1 MTTALIIIAS
11 FAAGCVVT
19 YLALRACAEVYD
31 MVNHIIS
38 GTAEDWY
45 VWK

>member
-1 MTTALIIIAS
+1 MTTVLIAIAS
-11 FAAGCVVT
+11 FVAGCLVT
-19 YLALRACAEVYD
+19 YLALRACAELYEK
-31 MVNHIIS
+31 VNHIIS